1 MTIRIEIRTVA
12 VCENCQYEWE
22 PTMYFGADN
31 TLKSLSLEC
40 PQCKEA
46 MAAAGKLIRRFDP
59 VVDLLG

>member
-1 MTIRIEIRTVA
+1 MIRIEIRTIA
-12 VCENCQYEWE
+12 VCEECKYEWT
-22 PTMYFGADN
+22 PTMYMGVDN

-46 MAAAGKLIRRFDP
+46 LSAAGRMIRRFDP